1 MIHNYL
7 LLTIPLIFA
16 VLLLVMAGERLKIS
30 YPIFLVL
37 GGLLISF
44 IPGVPNIVIDPDLVF
59 LIFLP
64 PILYAAAWYTSWH
77 DFWKWKR
84 PIGLLAFGLVFFTS
98 TVVAYLSTS
107 LIPGFTLAAGFL
119 LGGIISPPDAVAA
132 TSVLRGMPIPRR
144 AITILEGESLIN
156 DASSLI
162 VFKFALAAIL
172 THSFVM
178 QDAVETF
185 FLMAGM
191 GVAIGIGVALIVYV
205 IHRYLPTT
213 PSIDIALTL
222 LTPYVMY
229 VGAEYFHFSGVLAV
243 VSGGLFLSYRSHK
256 FLSSQSRLQATVVW
270 QTLIFILNGTVFIL
284 IGLEL
289 PVIVHSLG
297 LSSGAGQTISTM
309 EAVRYGLIIS
319 VVIIG
324 IRVIWAYTMAFLPRM
339 LFTSIRKSEKNPG
352 WKGPFVVSFAAMR
365 GVVSLAA
372 AFSIPLLL
380 PSGEAFPFRNLI
392 LFITFVVILVTLVGQ
407 GLLLPHLI
415 RWIRVTEIDDIRPDG
430 EQEAELQLYLKQ
442 ASLRI
447 LTEKHKHYVAKNP
460 LVANLHAQ
468 LESDIALTEQR
479 MESFDCNVKEQE
491 NYRRVLTDV
500 LDEQREELVRLR
512 SARLFTEEV
521 LRKQAAQLD
530 LDEARLQ
537 GGLL

>member
-37 GGLLISF
+37 GGLIISF

-98 TVVAYLSTS
+98 TVVAYLSES
-107 LIPGFTLAAGFL
+107 LIPGFSLAAGFL

-178 QDAVETF
+178 QDAVESF

-191 GVAIGIGVALIVYV
+191 GVAIGIGVASIVYA

-289 PVIVHSLG
+289 PLIVNG
-297 LSSGAGQTISTM
+297 LNQSSDTDQVISTLD
-309 EAVRYGLIIS
+309 AVRYGLIIS
-319 VVIIG
+319 VVIII

-339 LFTSIRKSEKNPG
+339 LFASIRKSENNPG

-415 RWIRVTEIDDIRPDG
+415 RWIKVTEIDDIRPDG

-447 LTEKHKHYVAKNP
+447 LAEKHKHYVAKNP

-479 MESFDCNVKEQE
+479 MASFDCNLKEQE

-500 LDEQREELVRLR
+500 LNEQREELVRLR
-512 SARLFTEEV
+512 GARLFTEEV

-530 LDEARLQ
+530 LDEARLH
-537 GGLL
+537 GGFL